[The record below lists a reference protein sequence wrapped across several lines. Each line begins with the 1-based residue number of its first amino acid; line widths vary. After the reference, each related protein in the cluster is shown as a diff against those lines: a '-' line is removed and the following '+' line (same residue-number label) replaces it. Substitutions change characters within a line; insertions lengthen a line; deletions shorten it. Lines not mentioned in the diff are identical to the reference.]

1 MGLLHVLNKVAG
13 EMVASSATSL
23 GSIISC
29 LFSTAERFMLLTVR
43 SLEKKN
49 GRYVG
54 SKTYEKINY
63 VNAVISEGPRGSSE
77 IRLLSEV
84 SSNELTTTFLEHL
97 LQNWTISSHCGP
109 WQEK

>member
-1 MGLLHVLNKVAG
+1 MDLLHVLNKVTG
-13 EMVASSATSL
+13 EMVASSAASL

-49 GRYVG
+49 GWYVG

-63 VNAVISEGPRGSSE
+63 VNAVISEGLRGSSE
-77 IRLLSEV
+77 I
-84 SSNELTTTFLEHL
+84 
-97 LQNWTISSHCGP
+97 
-109 WQEK
+109 